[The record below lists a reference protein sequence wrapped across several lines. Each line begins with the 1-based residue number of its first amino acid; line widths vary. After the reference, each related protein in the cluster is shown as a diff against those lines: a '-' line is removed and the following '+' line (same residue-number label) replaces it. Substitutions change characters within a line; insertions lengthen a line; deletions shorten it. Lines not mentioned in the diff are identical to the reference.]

1 MRSIAAEI
9 ALVLKLFRH
18 DAVRQRKRLA
28 LTVAAVAWGTLS
40 IVMLLSFGEGLKRS
54 ITKGARG
61 LGDGIGILW
70 PGATTRAWQGLPSG
84 RPIGLREDDGVL
96 LRARIPELAEIS
108 AEYAK
113 YDSVAVGQKRVNI
126 RIRGVEPSFG
136 DLRKLVPRPG
146 GRFLNERD
154 VAEKRRVVFLGEE
167 TAVDLFHDEDA
178 ALGRYVEIR
187 QTPFLVIGVAQHKL
201 QMGMYNGPDSK
212 QATLPYS
219 TFKSM
224 FNATKPENFV
234 YRAASLE
241 SGDQVK
247 SEIYRVLGSA
257 RRFDP
262 DDERALGVWDT
273 RKMQRINAQLSLGIQ
288 IFLGVIGALTLLVGG
303 MGVANVMFAVVKE
316 LTREIGVKMALGA
329 KARQI
334 MLPFVFEGLLITLLG
349 GLLGTLLSLGLIAVL
364 GALPL
369 KGPAFEILGR
379 PTFSPG
385 VAFATALAL
394 GSIGMVAGLF
404 PARRAAMVEPAVSL
418 RYE

>member
-1 MRSIAAEI
+1 MRTIASEI

-18 DAVRQRKRLA
+18 DAVRQRKRLG

-54 ITKGARG
+54 LTKGSRG

-70 PGATTRAWQGLPSG
+70 PGATTRVWQGLPSG
-84 RPIGLREDDGVL
+84 RTIGLREDDREL
-96 LRARIPELAEIS
+96 LKARIPELAAIS
-108 AEYAK
+108 AEYAR
-113 YDSVAVGQKRVNI
+113 YDSVAVGKKRVNV
-126 RIRGVEPSFG
+126 RVRGVDPCFG
-136 DLRKLVPRPG
+136 DLRKLVPREG
-146 GRFLNERD
+146 GRFFNERD
-154 VAEKRRVVFLGEE
+154 IAEKRRVAFLGEE
-167 TAVDLFHDEDA
+167 LAQDLFGSEDA
-178 ALGRYVEIR
+178 ALGHTVEIH
-187 QTPFLVIGVAQHKL
+187 QTPFLVIGVAEHKL

-212 QATLPYS
+212 QVTLPSS

-224 FNATKPENFV
+224 FNATGPENFV
-234 YRAASLE
+234 YRAASWEL
-241 SGDQVK
+241 GDTVR
-247 SEIYRVLGSA
+247 SEIYRVLGSV

-262 DDERALGVWDT
+262 DDERALGIWDT
-273 RKMQRINAQLSLGIQ
+273 RKMQQINAQVSIGIQ

-316 LTREIGVKMALGA
+316 RTREIGVKMALGA

-334 MLPFVFEGLLITLLG
+334 MLPFVLEGLLITSLG

-364 GALPL
+364 AALPL
-369 KGPAFEILGR
+369 KGPAFEIMGR

-385 VAFATALAL
+385 VALATALVL
-394 GSIGMVAGLF
+394 GSIGMLAWLF
-404 PARRAAMVEPAVSL
+404 PARRAALVDPAVSL

>member
-1 MRSIAAEI
+1 MRSLLSELV
-9 ALVLKLFRH
+9 LVLKLFRH
-18 DAVRQRKRLA
+18 DAQRQRKRLT
-28 LTVAAVAWGTLS
+28 LTVAAVSWGTLS
-40 IVMLLSFGEGLKRS
+40 IVMLLSFGEGLKQS

-84 RPIGLREDDGVL
+84 RAIGLREDDREL
-96 LRARIPELAEIS
+96 LKARIPDLAAIS
-108 AEYAK
+108 AEYARH
-113 YDSVAVGQKRVNI
+113 DSVVVGKKRVNV
-126 RIRGVEPSFG
+126 RVRGVDASFG
-136 DLRKLVPRPG
+136 DLRKLVPRAG

-154 VAEKRRVVFLGEE
+154 VAEKRRVAFLGEE
-167 TAVDLFHDEDA
+167 LAVDLFGSEDA
-178 ALGRYVEIR
+178 ALGRTVEIR
-187 QTPFLVIGVAQHKL
+187 QTPFLVVGVAQHKL

-212 QATLPYS
+212 QATLPSS

-224 FNATKPENFV
+224 FGAVNPENFV

-241 SGDQVK
+241 LGDTVK
-247 SEIYRVLGSA
+247 SEIYRVLGGV

-262 DDERALGVWDT
+262 EDERALGIWDT
-273 RKMQRINAQLSLGIQ
+273 RKMQTINAQVSIGIQ

-316 LTREIGVKMALGA
+316 RTREIGVKMALGA

-349 GLLGTLLSLGLIAVL
+349 GVVGTLLSLGLITIL

-369 KGPAFEILGR
+369 KGPAFEIMGR

-385 VAFATALAL
+385 VALATAVVL
-394 GSIGMVAGLF
+394 GSIGMLAGLF
-404 PARRAAMVEPAVSL
+404 PARRAALVQPAVSL